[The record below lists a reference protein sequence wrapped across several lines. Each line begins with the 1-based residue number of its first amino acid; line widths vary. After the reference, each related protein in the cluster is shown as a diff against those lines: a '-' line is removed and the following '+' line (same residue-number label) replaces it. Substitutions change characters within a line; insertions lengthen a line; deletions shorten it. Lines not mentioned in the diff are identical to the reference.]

1 MINKK
6 RINQIITF
14 LESLKVRSKRFSEV
28 IRTEN
33 ISVIQDFNESLIHS
47 SSDKIINYE
56 KLEFFGDAVLR
67 LAATNFID
75 RKYTSMCVGDRS
87 KLRSEIVSDEW
98 LSQIG
103 KKIDIDSMI
112 IKGAE
117 AIGDKNSG
125 DTIIAEATE
134 ALIGAIYKCFNSII
148 EVNLWL
154 DKFWEQD
161 SEEFLK
167 TPYKFNAKTSLQE
180 WCQSKGID
188 LPVYKIIEITKNHG
202 DPKRF
207 FCEIY
212 INGTKE
218 GKAFGQSHKKAE
230 KTAAGLVIEK
240 FIKEGKI

>member
-1 MINKK
+1 MARLKEKYNQEIKTNLQKK
-6 RINQIITF
+6 LGLSNAMEVPRI
-14 LESLKVRSKRFSEV
+14 
-28 IRTEN
+28 
-33 ISVIQDFNESLIHS
+33 
-47 SSDKIINYE
+47 
-56 KLEFFGDAVLR
+56 
-67 LAATNFID
+67 
-75 RKYTSMCVGDRS
+75 
-87 KLRSEIVSDEW
+87 
-98 LSQIG
+98 
-103 KKIDIDSMI
+103 KKITVNMGI
-112 IKGAE
+112 GE

-212 INGTKE
+212 R
-218 GKAFGQSHKKAE
+218 
-230 KTAAGLVIEK
+230 LR
-240 FIKEGKI
+240 